1 MTTMTKPRVTLVDL
15 LWVAWRR
22 HRSLILATTGLVALA
37 ALLMVWTGLALPSRM
52 DHLSLPSFLLMDQ
65 LYSADMFF
73 GAVVG
78 VFWGA
83 PLVSREYEQRTNLV
97 VWSQDVS
104 GSRWL
109 VGQVSLLG
117 AVAACLA
124 AVVGPATGFLLDSVR
139 GTTGGSYRL
148 FQSDS
153 FEAVP
158 HVQIGYTLFAFAL
171 GVAAGTVTRRTLPA
185 MAITAVGFLGV
196 RVVLAWW
203 GREHYLPPV
212 HTFEAWSP
220 PGVDYV
226 PQVPPDALYV
236 ASGYADVNGVPI
248 GDHDWNCAGR
258 NAVEQLDC
266 LKANGVAGH
275 YAEFQPVE
283 RLDLFRWIETG
294 IFLVL
299 AAGLLVLAWWWLKQ
313 ARRV

>member
-1 MTTMTKPRVTLVDL
+1 MTKPRVTLVDL

-22 HRSLILATTGLVALA
+22 HRTLILVTAGLVALT
-37 ALLMVWTGLALPSRM
+37 ALLMVWTGLAPPSKAGR
-52 DHLSLPSFLLMDQ
+52 LSLPGPLLMDQ
-65 LYSADMFF
+65 FYSTDMFF

-83 PLVSREYEQRTNLV
+83 PLVSREYELRTNLV

-104 GSRWL
+104 GPRWL
-109 VGQVSLLG
+109 VGQVALLG

-124 AVVGPATGFLLDSVR
+124 AVVGLTMGFLLDSVR
-139 GTTGGSYRL
+139 GMTGSSYRL

-158 HVQIGYTLFAFAL
+158 HVQIGYTLFAFAV
-171 GVAAGTVTRRTLPA
+171 GVAASTVTRRTLPA
-185 MAITAVGFLGV
+185 MAITAAGFLSV
-196 RVVLAWW
+196 RVVLARW

-220 PGVDYV
+220 PGVAYV
-226 PQVPPDALYV
+226 PQVPEDALYV
-236 ASGYADVNGVPI
+236 SSGFGNASGVRKEYPEVCVGVDDTT
-248 GDHDWNCAGR
+248 G
-258 NAVEQLDC
+258 C
-266 LKANGVAGH
+266 LKDNGVAGH

-283 RLDLFRWIETG
+283 RLELFRWIETG